1 MKWGTSGLASNQIL
15 LVSICEGSYAN
26 QSAGRG
32 GLLALRPALSY
43 GMFPAHIGMAW
54 IEIEQIMN

>member
-1 MKWGTSGLASNQIL
+1 MKWGTSGLVSNQIL

-32 GLLALRPALSY
+32 GLLALRRILKCQP
-43 GMFPAHIGMAW
+43 FHKQET
-54 IEIEQIMN
+54 IEYDPVP

>member
-1 MKWGTSGLASNQIL
+1 MKWGTSGLVSNQIL

-32 GLLALRPALSY
+32 GLLALRPAFLHIIIHLSLLEEGY
-43 GMFPAHIGMAW
+43 AP
-54 IEIEQIMN
+54 